1 MPRIPLVT
9 TFMGGFTNQETSLK
23 LQPDVEVII
32 VGAGPVGLGL
42 AIELGLRSIRC
53 VVIEQNDGVGYNPR
67 AKLTNVRSMELLRRW
82 GVASRLRDA
91 SPMARGYPS
100 NVVFATRMAGFP
112 LAKFENAFFTYPDGS
127 DLYSESAAWVPQYT
141 LEKVLL
147 ERALELPTVSIQFER
162 RLDSLTPHEDHV
174 EVEHTGVADSLRQK
188 LTARYVVGAD
198 GARSTVRKL
207 LDVGMTGPGAISP
220 NFNVLF
226 RAPELASLHDKGL
239 AVQYWNVNTEVPSL
253 MGPMDD
259 RGLWYIIATRLG
271 SETSSEAIDPKDLI
285 RRATGLDF
293 EMEIISTDPW
303 TAHRLIADTYRK
315 DRVFLAGDACHLH
328 PPFGGYGM
336 NMGLGDAVDLGWKLV
351 ATLKGWA
358 GNGLLDSY
366 EAERKPVHN
375 RVMDE
380 AVINYSMVGN
390 QLARE
395 GLEEDTPEADLGRQ
409 ELGAFISDV
418 KLREFK
424 SLGLVLGYRYN
435 ASPIVVSDGTEP
447 LPEDVINFRP
457 SAYPGSLAP
466 HFWLADGS
474 SLYDGFGE
482 GFTLLM
488 ADDVAPEKASPLLK
502 AAAENG
508 VPLKL
513 ISLPGATFQKHY
525 VSKMAL
531 VRPDQHVAWR
541 GNELPGNASALL
553 GKVRGS
559 ANLEAAHPAGEPQH
573 A

>member
-1 MPRIPLVT
+1 MTPHL
-9 TFMGGFTNQETSLK
+9 
-23 LQPDVEVII
+23 DADVII
-32 VGAGPVGLGL
+32 VGAGPVGLGV
-42 AIELGLRSIRC
+42 AIELGLRSVRC
-53 VVIEQNDGVGYNPR
+53 IVIEQNDGVGYNPR

-82 GVASRLRDA
+82 GVASRLRAA
-91 SPMARGYPS
+91 SPMAPGYPS
-100 NVVFATRMAGFP
+100 DIVFATRLSGYP
-112 LAKFENAFFTYPDGS
+112 LARFENAFFTRADGS
-127 DLYSESAAWVPQYT
+127 ELYSESAAWVPQYT
-141 LEKVLL
+141 LEQVLL
-147 ERALELPTVSIQFER
+147 ERAQELPSVSIQFGR
-162 RLDSLTPHEDHV
+162 RLESLTGQAGHV
-174 EVEHTGVADSLRQK
+174 DVIDTGVADAQRRRLA
-188 LTARYVVGAD
+188 ARYVVGAD
-198 GARSTVRKL
+198 GARSTVRQL
-207 LDVGMTGPGAISP
+207 LGVSMTGPGAISP

-226 RAPELASLHDKGL
+226 RAPELAAMHDKGL

-253 MGPMDD
+253 IGPMDD

-271 SETSSEAIDPKDLI
+271 AETSSDAIDPKDLI

-315 DRVFLAGDACHLH
+315 GRTFLAGDACHLH

-358 GNGLLDSY
+358 GGDLLDSY

-395 GLEEDTPEADLGRQ
+395 GLEEDTPAAATAREA
-409 ELGAFISDV
+409 LGAFISEV

-435 ASPIVVSDGTEP
+435 DSPIVVGDGTEP
-447 LPEDVINFRP
+447 PPEEVINYRP

-466 HFWLADGS
+466 HFWLEGGR
-474 SLYDGFGE
+474 SLFDGFGE
-482 GFTLLM
+482 GLTLLA
-488 ADDVAPEKASPLLK
+488 ADDVPPAEFAAIVT
-502 AAAENG
+502 AAAGRG
-508 VPLKL
+508 VPMTVRQ
-513 ISLPGATFQKHY
+513 LPHSQFIKYYGTR
-525 VSKMAL
+525 MAL

-541 GNELPGNASALL
+541 GDALPADASALL
-553 GKVRGS
+553 DTVRG
-559 ANLEAAHPAGEPQH
+559 AGLKTHAATA
-573 A
+573 

>member
-1 MPRIPLVT
+1 MKNHL
-9 TFMGGFTNQETSLK
+9 
-23 LQPDVEVII
+23 DAEVII

-53 VVIEQNDGVGYNPR
+53 IVIEQNDGVGYNPR

-82 GVASRLRDA
+82 GVASRLRAA
-91 SPMARGYPS
+91 SPMAKGYPS
-100 NVVFATRMAGFP
+100 NVVFATRMSGYT
-112 LAKFENAFFTYPDGS
+112 LAKFENAFFTHPDGS

-141 LEKVLL
+141 LEQILL
-147 ERALELPTVSIQFER
+147 ERAQELPTVSVHFEQ
-162 RLDSLTPHEDHV
+162 RLESLTRHADQV
-174 EVEHTGVADSLRQK
+174 EVVTSGVTDSERQR
-188 LTARYVVGAD
+188 LVARYVVGAD

-226 RAPELASLHDKGL
+226 NAPQLASLHDKGL

-271 SETSSEAIDPKDLI
+271 IETSSEAIDPKDLI
-285 RRATGLDF
+285 RRATGLEF

-315 DRVFLAGDACHLH
+315 DRVFLVGDACHLH

-336 NMGLGDAVDLGWKLV
+336 NMGLGDAVDLGWKLA
-351 ATLKGWA
+351 ATLEGWA
-358 GNGLLDSY
+358 GSGLLDSY
-366 EAERKPVHN
+366 EVERKPIHN

-390 QLARE
+390 QLARG
-395 GLEEDTPEADLGRQ
+395 GLEEDTPEAERSRK

-435 ASPIVVSDGTEP
+435 ASPIIVDDGTEP
-447 LPEDVINFRP
+447 LPEDVINYRP

-466 HFWLADGS
+466 HFWLEDGS

-482 GFTLLM
+482 GLTLL
-488 ADDVAPEKASPLLK
+488 ASDDVVPAEISALVS
-502 AAAENG
+502 AATRDG
-508 VPLKL
+508 VPLKVML
-513 ISLPGATFQKHY
+513 LPSSAFQKHY
-525 VSKMAL
+525 SSKMAI

-541 GNELPGNASALL
+541 GHQLPGDPSALL
-553 GKVRGS
+553 AKVRG
-559 ANLEAAHPAGEPQH
+559 AARHEAPNPVGELQH

>member
-1 MPRIPLVT
+1 MK
-9 TFMGGFTNQETSLK
+9 TNI
-23 LQPDVEVII
+23 DAEVII

-53 VVIEQNDGVGYNPR
+53 IVIEQNDGVGYNPR

-82 GVASRLRDA
+82 GVASRLRAA
-91 SPMARGYPS
+91 SPMAKGYPS
-100 NVVFATRMAGFP
+100 DVVFSTRLSGYP

-141 LEKVLL
+141 LEQVLL
-147 ERALELPTVSIQFER
+147 ERAQELPTVSIQFGRRLESLIGHVDHVDVIDSSVTSVER
-162 RLDSLTPHEDHV
+162 RQL
-174 EVEHTGVADSLRQK
+174 VAQ
-188 LTARYVVGAD
+188 YVVGAD
-198 GARSTVRKL
+198 GARSTVRNL
-207 LDVGMTGPGAISP
+207 LGVRMTGPGAISP

-226 RAPELASLHDKGL
+226 RAPQLAAMHDKGM

-271 SETSSEAIDPKDLI
+271 AETSIDAIDPKDLI

-303 TAHRLIADTYRK
+303 TAHRLIADTYRQG
-315 DRVFLAGDACHLH
+315 RVFLAGDACHLH

-351 ATLKGWA
+351 AILKGWA
-358 GNGLLDSY
+358 GSDLLDSY

-390 QLARE
+390 QLASE
-395 GLEEDTPEADLGRQ
+395 GLEEDTPAAASAREQ
-409 ELGAFISDV
+409 LGAFISNV

-435 ASPIVVSDGTEP
+435 ASPIVIHDGSEP
-447 LPEDVINFRP
+447 PQEEVINYRP
-457 SAYPGSLAP
+457 SAFPGSLAP
-466 HFWLADGS
+466 HFWLEDGT
-474 SLYDGFGE
+474 SLFDGFGE
-482 GFTLLM
+482 GFTLLA
-488 ADDVAPEKASPLLK
+488 ADDVLPAEFAALVK
-502 AAAENG
+502 AAGKDG
-508 VPLKL
+508 VPLTVM
-513 ISLPGATFQKHY
+513 SLPSSLFKKHY
-525 VSKMAL
+525 GTQMAL
-531 VRPDQHVAWR
+531 VRPDQHVVWR
-541 GNELPGNASALL
+541 GNELPANASALL
-553 GKVRGS
+553 DKVRGTAS
-559 ANLEAAHPAGEPQH
+559 QEAASTVGALQH